1 MDLHGWQTSQGV
13 HDILFRVLTNLLNRG
28 SLHHLCQHRPGS
40 DRRGTSEGFETRRR
54 DVTILNLQVQMQN
67 IPAGGVLRYADS
79 IRALQ
84 GTDISR
90 ILIVIQDDIVVQT
103 QGIFSEMDDRLAP
116 CRGSAGGSSLV
127 GDTNILLPLPGVNR
141 TKNPLKSIIN
151 KLLAQAI

>member
-1 MDLHGWQTSQGV
+1 
-13 HDILFRVLTNLLNRG
+13 
-28 SLHHLCQHRPGS
+28 
-40 DRRGTSEGFETRRR
+40 
-54 DVTILNLQVQMQN
+54 MQN